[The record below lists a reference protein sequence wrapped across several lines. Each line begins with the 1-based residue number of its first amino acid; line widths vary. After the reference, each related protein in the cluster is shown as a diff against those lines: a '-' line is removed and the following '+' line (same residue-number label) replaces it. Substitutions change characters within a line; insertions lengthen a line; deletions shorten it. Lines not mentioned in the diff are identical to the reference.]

1 MPFHNPRWR
10 AIKNPRSFSKNTV
23 CLQCEVSTIIMMIHS
38 STYSAF
44 IEMLRDYYKKKKTLN
59 YNLSPNKIQIPNVD
73 PCCALQG
80 DGAAPHTSAEE
91 RVAFSSM
98 AERLLR
104 KQPLG
109 STVFAGW
116 VHGTGPHGT
125 HRTGPVLDGGSFARG
140 LVCVCVC
147 LVGETATT
155 RGGR

>member
-1 MPFHNPRWR
+1 
-10 AIKNPRSFSKNTV
+10 
-23 CLQCEVSTIIMMIHS
+23 MIHS

-44 IEMLRDYYKKKKTLN
+44 IFFIEMLRDYYFLKKKTLN

-73 PCCALQG
+73 SCCALQG

-109 STVFAGW
+109 STV
-116 VHGTGPHGT
+116 
-125 HRTGPVLDGGSFARG
+125 
-140 LVCVCVC
+140 
-147 LVGETATT
+147 
-155 RGGR
+155 

>member
-1 MPFHNPRWR
+1 MESYQKSQKFLKEHSLLTMWSINNHNDDSLFNLFCFYWNVTR
-10 AIKNPRSFSKNTV
+10 
-23 CLQCEVSTIIMMIHS
+23 L
-38 STYSAF
+38 
-44 IEMLRDYYKKKKTLN
+44 LLKKTLN

-147 LVGETATT
+147 VWWVKRPQPGE
-155 RGGR
+155 GDSMF